1 MVIDSHV
8 HIGRRFD
15 KRLVD
20 YIMDGQ
26 YRELAD
32 QLIID
37 MDKAGIDMGI
47 TFGLLDLDTEYQAE
61 IQKRYPDRIISCAWI
76 DPHKRDG
83 LDEWRRAVEVLG
95 IRGLKLHGWWQQ
107 YPLSDLELLSP
118 FVDICKDNHLPVIVH
133 GMGDNCMTTPHQ
145 LEVLARAYPTVNFV
159 MGHGGNLWLPD
170 EGIRVCKRNPNVYI
184 DTAYMESYWIQ
195 RVIAE
200 CGAHKINMG
209 SDYPWYYFEPMIE
222 HIKICVPDEKDRE
235 WIMGRTIAT
244 VFGLE
249 K

>member
-1 MVIDSHV
+1 MIIDSHV

-20 YIMDGQ
+20 YIMGGQ

-83 LDEWRRAVEVLG
+83 LDEWRHAVEVLG

-107 YPLSDLELLSP
+107 YPLSDLELLRP
-118 FVDICKDNHLPVIVH
+118 FVDICNENHLPVIVH
-133 GMGDNCMTTPHQ
+133 GMGDNCMTTPLQ
-145 LEVLARAYPTVNFV
+145 LEVLAQAYPNVNFV
-159 MGHGGNLWLPD
+159 MGHGGNVWLPE
-170 EGIRVCKRNPNVYI
+170 EGIMVCKRNKNVFI

-200 CGAHKINMG
+200 CGANKINMG
-209 SDYPWYYFEPMIE
+209 SDYPWYYLEPMIE

-235 WIMGRTIAT
+235 WVMGRTIAT

-249 K
+249 